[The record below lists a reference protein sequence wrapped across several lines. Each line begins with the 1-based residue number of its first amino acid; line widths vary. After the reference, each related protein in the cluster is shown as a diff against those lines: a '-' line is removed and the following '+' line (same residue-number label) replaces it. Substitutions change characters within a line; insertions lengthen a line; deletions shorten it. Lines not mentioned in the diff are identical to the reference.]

1 MKRLLFL
8 FISLLA
14 FWGCNNNDIKDYAS
28 LTTPYMISN
37 YVLTEKIACSSS
49 EIYSNFVSLNYYGED
64 LLASLRATYERF
76 SYFSKLYNDNSFN
89 KANHPGAYSALAYPI
104 DKITLSCDSD
114 YDAKH
119 PAGTP
124 LDDIVT
130 IEFDSY
136 WDFIQNGYQYPDWYT
151 VKEKDWYGSMRLEYY
166 LSEINSDNTKLASRK
181 VNRLLFTELP
191 TVLGEYNFTLELT
204 TNGKTLTTTFTHVFD
219 GQKKIY

>member
-1 MKRLLFL
+1 MKRLIFL
-8 FISLLA
+8 FISLFSLSSCIDD
-14 FWGCNNNDIKDYAS
+14 GKD
-28 LTTPYMISN
+28 TGVWPTPYMISN
-37 YVLTEKIACSSS
+37 YVLTEEIVCSSS

-89 KANHPGAYSALAYPI
+89 KANTPGGYSALAYPI

-191 TVLGEYNFTLELT
+191 TVLGGYNFTLELT

-219 GQKKIY
+219 DQKKIY

>member
-1 MKRLLFL
+1 
-8 FISLLA
+8 
-14 FWGCNNNDIKDYAS
+14 
-28 LTTPYMISN
+28 MITN
-37 YVLTEKIACSSS
+37 YVLTEEIACSSS

-76 SYFSKLYNDNSFN
+76 SYFSKLYNDDSFYGSTY
-89 KANHPGAYSALAYPI
+89 PGAYSALAYPI

-124 LDDIVT
+124 LDDIVKLKFASYRDY
-130 IEFDSY
+130 IE
-136 WDFIQNGYQYPDWYT
+136 NGYQYPEWYK
-151 VKEKDWYGSMRLEYY
+151 KEEGYRRGEIPFEYY

-204 TNGKTLTTTFTHVFD
+204 TNGETLTTTFTHVFD
-219 GQKKIY
+219 DQKKIY